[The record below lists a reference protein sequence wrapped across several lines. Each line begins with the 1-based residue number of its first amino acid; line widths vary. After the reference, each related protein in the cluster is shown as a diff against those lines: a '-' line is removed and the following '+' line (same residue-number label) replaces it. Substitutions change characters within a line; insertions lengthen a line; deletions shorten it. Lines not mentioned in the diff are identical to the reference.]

1 MKNHEKMSKN
11 NVFGRWLVVVVV
23 LMAAAGPSL
32 VDAQGPFT
40 FLSGQAACVGC
51 HRWKPSCAWTPTTPA
66 TLVATLPA
74 TNVFGCAALCMV
86 NTRCAFYTFTSPGSC
101 SLLSDGLVTP
111 TTPSSGSSCG
121 WVPGRS
127 LVQTTNNESPA
138 NSFTEAEATCSG
150 CVRSAFDCDWSP
162 AAAPAPPTTNYP
174 FTTASSDKDC
184 ADQCFALQG
193 CSYYTFYTVGP
204 SLSGFCLRRSDT
216 TALSS
221 APTSPF
227 FVGTGS
233 SCGWFAGRSA
243 KLSPPVLAA
252 AKNVSSTID
261 ESEEQQQQ
269 NKVNVFLQQNR
280 RPIFSPVPQE

>member
-1 MKNHEKMSKN
+1 MKNHVMMSN
-11 NVFGRWLVVVVV
+11 ERINVFGHWLVVVVV
-23 LMAAAGPSL
+23 LMAATGPSF
-32 VDAQGPFT
+32 VDAQFT
-40 FLSGQAACVGC
+40 FLSGQADCVGC
-51 HRWKPSCAWTPTTPA
+51 HRWKPSCAWTTTTP
-66 TLVATLPA
+66 TNLLATLPA
-74 TNVFGCAALCMV
+74 ANVFGCAALCMV
-86 NTRCAFYTFTSPGSC
+86 NTRCAFYTFTAPGSC

-111 TTPSSGSSCG
+111 TTPSPGSSCG

-127 LVQTTNNESPA
+127 LLQTTTNESPA

-162 AAAPAPPTTNYP
+162 VVVAPALPPTNYP

-193 CSYYTFYTVGP
+193 CSYYTFYTVSP
-204 SLSGFCLRRSDT
+204 SLSGFCLRKSGT
-216 TALSS
+216 AALSP

-227 FVGTGS
+227 FTGTGS

-243 KLSPPVLAA
+243 ESSPPALAA

-261 ESEEQQQQ
+261 ESEEQQ

-280 RPIFSPVPQE
+280 RPFFSATTQ